1 MKAWILYFIATI
13 ALGGLFAAYR
23 RLKARVA
30 LDEADRTL
38 REEMPDWK

>member
-1 MKAWILYFIATI
+1 MKTWILYLIAT
-13 ALGGLFAAYR
+13 AAVAGLLVAYR

-30 LDEADRTL
+30 LDDVDRTL